1 MGILRADRITGL
13 GGADAITG
21 STFFGGGVSAESG
34 SASQN
39 NLQLD
44 ISSDFNLGTNN
55 FTIEAFIY
63 LDALGQFNNILAV
76 GTDSTNGYRMDLGT
90 GNNLRL
96 VTKLGSDSWGVLIT
110 GSTTFIKD
118 KWYHVAV
125 TRSGNSFDLW
135 VDGTKDATTVTNSGA
150 FSDATV
156 SSANSGTNN
165 IGVEIGSLSTYG
177 FSRKFNGYISNLHL
191 VNGTALYTSNYTIP
205 TTRLEKRSDT
215 VILTCNSAGNV
226 LNEETGKTIIKHSAN
241 INSQGPV
248 ASRFTP
254 NSPVGFSTTTDVGSQ
269 YGSTFDGF
277 GSFATSTYMVP
288 PGGNT
293 RERGRGRGVLGGGF
307 NGVSPNNHNVISYVE
322 VQSGGIFKDFG
333 DLTLVRSYFPAGQT
347 SSSTRGIFAGGYGGG
362 GGYNTI
368 DFITIANTGNA
379 IDFGDISVAKFGQGG
394 LSNQTRALFGGNS
407 TAPFDN
413 IIEFV
418 TIATT
423 GNAQDFGDLV
433 KQRGLTAGASSST
446 RGVFTG
452 GRSNTPSSNAQDNIM
467 EYVTI
472 ATTGNTQ
479 DFGDLSTTTRY
490 GHTGFSSPT
499 RGISAGGFDP
509 SGQAKTIDYFTIA
522 TLGNSSDF
530 GDLSAVTGYC
540 GSVTNSTRG
549 AVTINNQPN
558 YYNTL
563 EFITIATL
571 GDAQDYGDADVGSS
585 KGHGDFPAC
594 ASDSHGGVA

>member
-13 GGADAITG
+13 GGANAITG
-21 STFFGGGVSAESG
+21 STHFAG
-34 SASQN
+34 SSN
-39 NLQLD
+39 
-44 ISSDFNLGTNN
+44 
-55 FTIEAFIY
+55 
-63 LDALGQFNNILAV
+63 
-76 GTDSTNGYRMDLGT
+76 T
-90 GNNLRL
+90 GNYLRI
-96 VTKLGSDSWGVLIT
+96 DT
-110 GSTTFIKD
+110 GSTEDFTFGTGDFTFEFWIYSEASGFQQHFYDGRGTTNDNRFMLYMDANSSMHYYGDGSKNITSSSALP
-118 KWYHVAV
+118 KGEWVHVALV
-125 TRSGNSFDLW
+125 RASGSTKMYWNGTQTGSTYSDSIDFLAPAQGNAFIGSNGGTDGILPTGGGYFNGFLSNYRIVKGTAVYTADFTPPNTRLTAIDGTVLLTCTSSGN
-135 VDGTKDATTVTNSGA
+135 
-150 FSDATV
+150 V
-156 SSANSGTNN
+156 SETEGGNDVIPSAKR
-165 IGVEIGSLSTYG
+165 V
-177 FSRKFNGYISNLHL
+177 NLH
-191 VNGTALYTSNYTIP
+191 
-205 TTRLEKRSDT
+205 
-215 VILTCNSAGNV
+215 
-226 LNEETGKTIIKHSAN
+226 
-241 INSQGPV
+241 NSQTPPV
-248 ASRFTP
+248 ASSFTP

-293 RERGRGRGVLGGGF
+293 RERNRGRGVFGGGF
-307 NGVSPNNHNVISYVE
+307 NGVSPNVTNAISYVE

-333 DLTLVRSYFPAGQT
+333 DLTLARGYSPAGQT

-394 LSNQTRALFGGNS
+394 LSNQTRALFGGNQ

-563 EFITIATL
+563 EFITIATT
-571 GDAQDYGDADVGSS
+571 GDAQDFGDADVGSS

>member
-1 MGILRADRITGL
+1 MGILRADILTHSQL
-13 GGADAITG
+13 
-21 STFFGGGVSAESG
+21 EPSG
-34 SASQN
+34 SVFFDGNSDYLSWSN
-39 NLQLD
+39 D
-44 ISSDFNLGTNN
+44 SVKVGTSDFTL
-55 FTIEAFIY
+55 EAWV
-63 LDALGQFNNILAV
+63 NI
-76 GTDSTNGYRMDLGT
+76 T
-90 GNNLRL
+90 GNNDATQHQTIFMAGDSSDAGEL
-96 VTKLGSDSWGVLIT
+96 VFQMIRDTGGGGSVLGSGADREIGIRVAGTGYYSGQQIT
-110 GSTTFIKD
+110 FNQ
-118 KWYHVAV
+118 WHHVAV
-125 TRSGNSFDLW
+125 VR
-135 VDGTKDATTVTNSGA
+135 DGGAITFFLDGEAGKSHTMTENLTTGFTQ
-150 FSDATV
+150 
-156 SSANSGTNN
+156 
-165 IGVEIGSLSTYG
+165 IGYRDGSYNG
-177 FSRKFNGYISNLHL
+177 YFKGYISNARIALGAIYKNNFTPSKFEL
-191 VNGTALYTSNYTIP
+191 KNVAGTLLLCCQSSTSATTAEVVPSAITANGTAAAASFHPDLKKDIT
-205 TTRLEKRSDT
+205 DT
-215 VILTCNSAGNV
+215 GVV
-226 LNEETGKTIIKHSAN
+226 
-241 INSQGPV
+241 
-248 ASRFTP
+248 
-254 NSPVGFSTTTDVGSQ
+254 
-269 YGSTFDGF
+269 FDGF
-277 GSFATSTYMVP
+277 GNFATSTYMVP
-288 PGGNT
+288 PTGKT
-293 RERGRGRGVLGGGF
+293 TERNRGRGVFGGGF
-307 NGVSPNNHNVISYVE
+307 NGVSPNVTNAISYVE

-333 DLTLVRSYFPAGQT
+333 DLTLARGYSPAGQT

-394 LSNQTRALFGGNS
+394 LSNQTRALFGGNQ

-522 TLGNSSDF
+522 TLGNSLDF

-571 GDAQDYGDADVGSS
+571 GDAQDFGDADVGSS

>member
-1 MGILRADRITGL
+1 
-13 GGADAITG
+13 
-21 STFFGGGVSAESG
+21 
-34 SASQN
+34 
-39 NLQLD
+39 
-44 ISSDFNLGTNN
+44 
-55 FTIEAFIY
+55 
-63 LDALGQFNNILAV
+63 
-76 GTDSTNGYRMDLGT
+76 
-90 GNNLRL
+90 
-96 VTKLGSDSWGVLIT
+96 
-110 GSTTFIKD
+110 
-118 KWYHVAV
+118 
-125 TRSGNSFDLW
+125 
-135 VDGTKDATTVTNSGA
+135 
-150 FSDATV
+150 
-156 SSANSGTNN
+156 
-165 IGVEIGSLSTYG
+165 
-177 FSRKFNGYISNLHL
+177 
-191 VNGTALYTSNYTIP
+191 
-205 TTRLEKRSDT
+205 
-215 VILTCNSAGNV
+215 
-226 LNEETGKTIIKHSAN
+226 
-241 INSQGPV
+241 
-248 ASRFTP
+248 
-254 NSPVGFSTTTDVGSQ
+254 
-269 YGSTFDGF
+269 
-277 GSFATSTYMVP
+277 
-288 PGGNT
+288 
-293 RERGRGRGVLGGGF
+293 
-307 NGVSPNNHNVISYVE
+307 VSPNVTNAISYVE

-333 DLTLVRSYFPAGQT
+333 DLTLARGYSPAGQT

-394 LSNQTRALFGGNS
+394 LSNQTRALFGGNM

>member
-1 MGILRADRITGL
+1 MGLLRADRITGL
-13 GGADAITG
+13 GGANAITG
-21 STFFGGGVSAESG
+21 STYFVAGSG
-34 SASQN
+34 TSHGQY
-39 NLQLD
+39 LRVEDLD
-44 ISSDFNLGTNN
+44 GDFKFGTND
-55 FTIEAFIY
+55 FTIEFWMNTPTVDTSDIGAESSLATM
-63 LDALGQFNNILAV
+63 LDHGYGFSENASGAWWVLHHSDDTLIWGY
-76 GTDSTNGYRMDLGT
+76 NGANR
-90 GNNLRL
+90 
-96 VTKLGSDSWGVLIT
+96 VTSS
-110 GSTTFIKD
+110 SFIKVNT
-118 KWYHVAV
+118 WHHIAV
-125 TRSGNSFDLW
+125 VRTGGNTKIYA
-135 VDGTKDATTVTNSGA
+135 DGTQV
-150 FSDATV
+150 ATV
-156 SSANSGTNN
+156 SDSMNYTDALARPLD
-165 IGVEIGSLSTYG
+165 IGAQTYQTTYRNYEG
-177 FSRKFNGYISNLHL
+177 FISNLRII
-191 VNGTALYTSNYTIP
+191 NGTALYTSAFTPP
-205 TTRLEKRSDT
+205 TTRLTKTSDT
-215 VILTCNSAGNV
+215 VLLTCNSV
-226 LNEETGKTIIKHSAN
+226 SDILHEETGKN
-241 INSQGPV
+241 I
-248 ASRFTP
+248 TP
-254 NSPVGFSTTTDVGSQ
+254 NRNTVNSSYATARRDTPNTPVGFSTTTDVGSQ

-293 RERGRGRGVLGGGF
+293 RERNRGRGVFGGGF
-307 NGVSPNNHNVISYVE
+307 NGVSPNVTNAISYVE

-333 DLTLVRSYFPAGQT
+333 DLTLARGYFPAGQT

-394 LSNQTRALFGGNS
+394 LSNQTRALFGGNM

-423 GNAQDFGDLV
+423 GNASDFGDLV

-563 EFITIATL
+563 EFITIANL
-571 GDAQDYGDADVGSS
+571 GDAQDFGDADVGSS

>member
-1 MGILRADRITGL
+1 MGLLRADRITGL
-13 GGADAITG
+13 GGANAITG
-21 STFFGGGVSAESG
+21 STQFDGDLHYQGNFLAIGDS
-34 SASQN
+34 
-39 NLQLD
+39 D
-44 ISSDFNLGTNN
+44 DFNLGSGD
-55 FTIEAFIY
+55 FTIEAWIY
-63 LDALGQFNNILAV
+63 ANAFDAFEGIIGQWPASGANANNSWVLEVV
-76 GTDSTNGYRMDLGT
+76 GGDLEFYYCHSGAT
-90 GNNLRL
+90 L
-96 VTKLGSDSWGVLIT
+96 VGPIQGGSLSKNEWT
-110 GSTTFIKD
+110 
-118 KWYHVAV
+118 HVMA
-125 TRSGNSFDLW
+125 TRSGNTMYMF
-135 VDGTKDATTVTNSGA
+135 
-150 FSDATV
+150 
-156 SSANSGTNN
+156 
-165 IGVEIGSLSTYG
+165 I
-177 FSRKFNGYISNLHL
+177 
-191 VNGTALYTSNYTIP
+191 NGTAHNNSGQSVTHTFNDSTYDVTIGGYVATAAMWSGNISNVRVIKGTALHTSNFTVP
-205 TTRLEKRSDT
+205 TSQLVKTSDT
-215 VILTCNSAGNV
+215 VLLACQSAANILK
-226 LNEETGKTIIKHSAN
+226 EETGKIIVPRRNNTNGAFPSA
-241 INSQGPV
+241 SK
-248 ASRFTP
+248 FTP
-254 NSPVGFSTTTDVGSQ
+254 NSPVGFSTTSDVGSQ
-269 YGSTFDGF
+269 YGSNFDGF

-293 RERGRGRGVLGGGF
+293 RERGRGRGVFGGGF
-307 NGVSPNNHNVISYVE
+307 NGVSPNVTNAISYVE

-333 DLTLVRSYFPAGQT
+333 DLTLARGYSPAGQT

-362 GGYNTI
+362 GGYNRI
-368 DFITIANTGNA
+368 DFITIASTGDA

-394 LSNQTRALFGGNS
+394 LSNQTRALFGGNM

-571 GDAQDYGDADVGSS
+571 GDAQDFGDADVGSS